1 MTPGSF
7 GGGGGGGSSDTTT
20 PDLTGQSLKSKLFVC
35 LGQGRIQDFNIN
47 DGHRSYDGDQGQLVL
62 TTLL

>member
-20 PDLTGQSLKSKLFVC
+20 PETRYFFWLALAMNCKRLKERKSLMENLPPVDSVGKLTAG
-35 LGQGRIQDFNIN
+35 
-47 DGHRSYDGDQGQLVL
+47 
-62 TTLL
+62 